1 MASSFFD
8 FPDFVGSSSYKNYER
23 KYQIRCDCRTYRC
36 NVGHDTTLRD
46 DDVAKEFLQPDQS
59 WINIKGLRRQKAD
72 DSLLIVSD
80 GKLQVTR
87 DNTLLLVITCRIPSK
102 LQNFG
107 GKVLENGSEVDYDMI
122 SKQAK

>member
-1 MASSFFD
+1 M
-8 FPDFVGSSSYKNYER
+8 
-23 KYQIRCDCRTYRC
+23 
-36 NVGHDTTLRD
+36 GHDTTLRD

-87 DNTLLLVITCRIPSK
+87 DNTLLLVITCGIPSK